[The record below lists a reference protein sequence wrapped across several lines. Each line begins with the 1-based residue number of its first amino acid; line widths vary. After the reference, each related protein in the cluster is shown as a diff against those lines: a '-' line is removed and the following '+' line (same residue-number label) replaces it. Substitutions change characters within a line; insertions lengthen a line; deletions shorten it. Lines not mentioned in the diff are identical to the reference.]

1 MGSAGSFFIETFL
14 VGGGEVVLDACK
26 TLESKE
32 VHGSFSLGLLSL
44 TLVKMHRV
52 TKIGVF
58 RPLFSSECSVI
69 LATFLKIL

>member
-32 VHGSFSLGLLSL
+32 VHGY
-44 TLVKMHRV
+44 
-52 TKIGVF
+52 
-58 RPLFSSECSVI
+58 FSSGQ
-69 LATFLKIL
+69 